1 MLSAANIRKINKKY
15 PPPNML
21 NILKATHILYTTV
34 RFCKR
39 FHIKSLITFNVFFR
53 HYFFNLICF
62 LAMLS
67 VFPFLCLC
75 NRKGNEKVLWRA
87 IKPNL

>member
-21 NILKATHILYTTV
+21 NILKATHILYTTA

-39 FHIKSLITFNVFFR
+39 FHIKSLITFNVFFQT
-53 HYFFNLICF
+53 LIF
-62 LAMLS
+62 
-67 VFPFLCLC
+67 
-75 NRKGNEKVLWRA
+75 
-87 IKPNL
+87 

>member
-21 NILKATHILYTTV
+21 NILKTTHILYTTT

-39 FHIKSLITFNVFFR
+39 FHIKSLITFNVFSDII
-53 HYFFNLICF
+53 FFNLISFF
-62 LAMLS
+62 LQCG
-67 VFPFLCLC
+67 VFFLFFAYAI
-75 NRKGNEKVLWRA
+75 EKETKRCYGV
-87 IKPNL
+87 P

>member
-1 MLSAANIRKINKKY
+1 
-15 PPPNML
+15 ML
-21 NILKATHILYTTV
+21 NMLKATHILYTTA

-39 FHIKSLITFNVFFR
+39 FHIKSLITFNIFSDIN
-53 HYFFNLICF
+53 FFNLISF
-62 LAMLS
+62 LAMRS

-75 NRKGNEKVLWRA
+75 NRKGNEKVLWCA